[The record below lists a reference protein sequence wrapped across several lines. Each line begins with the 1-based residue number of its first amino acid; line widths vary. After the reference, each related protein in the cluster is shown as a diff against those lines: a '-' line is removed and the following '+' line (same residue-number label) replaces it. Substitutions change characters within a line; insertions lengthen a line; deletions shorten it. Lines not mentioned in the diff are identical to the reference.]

1 MSLKTTIQVLAASAL
16 IAASLPALAD
26 HNRSDRGHDRWGH
39 RAYEQRHV
47 SREIV
52 QRPIYAPRRAVVE
65 RPVYVERP
73 IYVEQ
78 PVYGP
83 IYEPAIAYPGPDYY
97 PAQVAY
103 PRRYGEANVIGAA
116 AGAAIGAVI
125 GSQVGYG
132 HNRGA
137 TTAVGAAIGGLLGS
151 QF

>member
-1 MSLKTTIQVLAASAL
+1 MSLRTTIRVLAASAL
-16 IAASLPALAD
+16 LAASLPAFAD
-26 HNRSDRGHDRWGH
+26 HNRSDRGYDRWGQ
-39 RAYEQRHV
+39 RGFEQRHM
-47 SREIV
+47 SRDIGRRPV
-52 QRPIYAPRRAVVE
+52 YAQRRVVVE

-83 IYEPAIAYPGPDYY
+83 VYDP
-97 PAQVAY
+97 VAY
-103 PRRYGEANVIGAA
+103 PAPVYPVQAGYPRGYGEVNVVGAA

-132 HNRGA
+132 HNRG
-137 TTAVGAAIGGLLGS
+137 TTAAVGAAIGGLLGS